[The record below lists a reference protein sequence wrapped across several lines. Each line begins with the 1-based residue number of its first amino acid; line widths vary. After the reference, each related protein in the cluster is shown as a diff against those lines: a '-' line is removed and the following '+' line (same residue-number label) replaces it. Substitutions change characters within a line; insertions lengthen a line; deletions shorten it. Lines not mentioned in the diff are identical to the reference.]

1 MARVLDGISAELR
14 AFLEAQPVFF
24 VATAPTSDDGHIN
37 CSPKGL
43 DTFRVLDEH
52 TVAYL
57 DLTGSG
63 IETVAHVPET
73 ARITLMFCAFDGRP
87 DIIRLYGRPRGLAR
101 RGRPAGPL
109 PRVPRDALGHRGRRR
124 ARLELVQLRGP
135 EDDARRAARRA
146 PRLGHEEGCARA
158 GGLLGREE
166 RAEHRRIA
174 GPAVIPDPRRL
185 ERARARMTELG
196 V

>member
-43 DTFRVLDEH
+43 DTFRVLDDH

-63 IETVAHVPET
+63 IETVAHLRDN
-73 ARITLMFCAFDGRP
+73 ARITLMFCAFSGRP
-87 DIIRLYGRPRGLAR
+87 DIVRLYGRGRAVPGDAPEAAGLVAHFPELPGAR
-101 RGRPAGPL
+101 AVVVVDVERVSSSCGYA
-109 PRVPRDALGHRGRRR
+109 VPRMTLDAPRD
-124 ARLELVQLRGP
+124 ELVDWATKKG
-135 EDDARRAARRA
+135 A
-146 PRLGHEEGCARA
+146 PALAEY
-158 GGLLGREE
+158 
-166 RAEHRRIA
+166 RAEKN
-174 GPAVIPDPRRL
+174 
-185 ERARARMTELG
+185 ARSIDGLPGLPG
-196 V
+196 VS

>member
-1 MARVLDGISAELR
+1 MARVLDRISVELR
-14 AFLEAQPVFF
+14 EFLEAQPVFF

-63 IETVAHVPET
+63 IETVAHVREN

-87 DIIRLYGRPRGLAR
+87 DIIRLYGRGTVVPAGSPDAADLLAR
-101 RGRPAGPL
+101 FPEFPGMRSVIVVAVE
-109 PRVPRDALGHRGRRR
+109 RVSSSCGYAVPKMTLDAPRDELLDWATKKDAPAL
-124 ARLELVQLRGP
+124 
-135 EDDARRAARRA
+135 AAYWGEKNA
-146 PRLGHEEGCARA
+146 QSID
-158 GGLLGREE
+158 GLPGL
-166 RAEHRRIA
+166 
-174 GPAVIPDPRRL
+174 P
-185 ERARARMTELG
+185 
-196 V
+196 

>member
-43 DTFRVLDEH
+43 DTFRVLDDH

-63 IETVAHVPET
+63 IETVAHLRDN
-73 ARITLMFCAFDGRP
+73 ARITLMFCAFTGRP
-87 DIIRLYGRPRGLAR
+87 DIVRIYGHGRVLAVDAPDAADLLAR
-101 RGRPAGPL
+101 FPEFPGARSIIVVDVERVSSSCGYA
-109 PRVPRDALGHRGRRR
+109 VPRMTLETPRDELLNWATKKDAPALAEYH
-124 ARLELVQLRGP
+124 AEKNAHSI
-135 EDDARRAARRA
+135 D
-146 PRLGHEEGCARA
+146 
-158 GGLLGREE
+158 GLPGLPGY
-166 RAEHRRIA
+166 A
-174 GPAVIPDPRRL
+174 
-185 ERARARMTELG
+185 
-196 V
+196 

>member
-1 MARVLDGISAELR
+1 MSRVLDGISAELR

-63 IETVAHVPET
+63 IETVAHLREN
-73 ARITLMFCAFDGRP
+73 ARITLMFCAFSGRP
-87 DIIRLYGRPRGLAR
+87 DIIRLYGRGRVVPFDAPDAAALLAR
-101 RGRPAGPL
+101 FPEYPGARSVIVVDVDRVSSSCGYA
-109 PRVPRDALGHRGRRR
+109 VPRMTLETPRD
-124 ARLELVQLRGP
+124 ELVNWATKKG
-135 EDDARRAARRA
+135 A
-146 PRLGHEEGCARA
+146 PALAEYHAEKNSHSID
-158 GGLLGREE
+158 GLPGLPGS
-166 RAEHRRIA
+166 A
-174 GPAVIPDPRRL
+174 
-185 ERARARMTELG
+185 
-196 V
+196 

>member
-14 AFLEAQPVFF
+14 EFLEAQPVFF

-43 DTFRVLDEH
+43 DTFRVLDAH

-63 IETVAHVPET
+63 IETVAHLREN

-87 DIIRLYGRPRGLAR
+87 DIIRLYGRGTVVPAGSPDAADVLARVPEFPGTRSVIVVDLDRVSSSCGYGVPRMTLDAPRG
-101 RGRPAGPL
+101 
-109 PRVPRDALGHRGRRR
+109 
-124 ARLELVQLRGP
+124 ELVSWATKKGAPALAAYQA
-135 EDDARRAARRA
+135 ETNARSID
-146 PRLGHEEGCARA
+146 
-158 GGLLGREE
+158 GLPGLPGL
-166 RAEHRRIA
+166 
-174 GPAVIPDPRRL
+174 P
-185 ERARARMTELG
+185 
-196 V
+196 